1 MDGLVICF
9 YKVSVADIPKPD
21 KDRGRKK
28 IIDNGQ

>member
-9 YKVSVADIPKPD
+9 YKVSVIDILKLD

-28 IIDNGQ
+28 IIDNG